1 MAIFAGTGVALL
13 TLFDDD
19 GRLLS
24 AATSNLARQLHADGI
39 TGFLIAGT
47 CGEFYL
53 LEDHERIDL
62 VARVRAD
69 LPVTAT
75 VIAHVGG
82 VPGERAESLARAAV
96 SAGANAVIALP
107 LDIDDQ
113 YRYYHGIVAAVPGTP
128 VMAYHLPQLGASIEL
143 DQLAS
148 LGVSAVKDSEGDLTR
163 LARSVEIGLEVYTG
177 APTTLMAAR
186 ELGAPGVLVGLAN
199 SHPDTCIAAFGGDPG
214 AQAMLADLEPASLED
229 FPANLK
235 KMTSRRITIS
245 LATRGSS

>member
-1 MAIFAGTGVALL
+1 MAIFEGTGVALL

-39 TGFLIAGT
+39 AAFLIAGT
-47 CGEFYL
+47 CGEFFH
-53 LEDHERIDL
+53 LEDHERVEL

-69 LPVTAT
+69 LPATAT
-75 VIAHVGG
+75 VVAHVGG
-82 VPGERAESLARAAV
+82 VPGERAEALAGAVV

-107 LDIDDQ
+107 PDVDDRH
-113 YRYYHGIVAAVPGTP
+113 RYYNGIVAAVPGTP
-128 VMAYHLPQLGASIEL
+128 VMAYHLPQLGAFIEL

-148 LGVSAVKDSEGDLTR
+148 LGVSAVKDSEGDLKR
-163 LARSVEIGLEVYTG
+163 LAREVEIGLEVYTG
-177 APTTLMAAR
+177 APTALVAAH

-199 SHPDTCIAAFGGDPG
+199 SHPETCIAAFGGDPE
-214 AQAMLADLEPASLED
+214 AQALIADLEPASLED

-235 KMTSRRITIS
+235 KMTSRRIAIPV
-245 LATRGSS
+245 ATRGKS